1 MFDLVADIEKYP
13 AFVPL
18 CERLVVKKR
27 ERFGEGHAV
36 LVADMTVAY
45 RIFRETFTS
54 RVRLDK
60 PALSIFVEY
69 LDGPFSSLE
78 NRWRFASTGENSCEI
93 EFFIEYEFRSRAL
106 GVLMGGVFEAA
117 FKRFV
122 VAFEKRADEIYGA
135 PGVASA

>member
-18 CERLVVKKR
+18 CERLVVRKR
-27 ERFGEGHAV
+27 ESFDEGHAV

-45 RIFRETFTS
+45 KIFRETFTS
-54 RVRLDK
+54 RVRLDR
-60 PALSIFVEY
+60 PALAIFVEY

-78 NRWRFASTGENSCEI
+78 NRWRFTPTSEVSCDV

-106 GVLMGGVFEAA
+106 GVLMGSVFESA
-117 FKRFV
+117 FKRFA

-135 PGVASA
+135 PKAATA